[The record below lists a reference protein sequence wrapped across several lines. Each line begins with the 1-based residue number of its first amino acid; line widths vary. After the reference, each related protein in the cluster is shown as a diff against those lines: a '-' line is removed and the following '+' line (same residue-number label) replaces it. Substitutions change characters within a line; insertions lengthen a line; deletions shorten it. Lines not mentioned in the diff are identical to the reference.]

1 MTLGKSNEFAPPLLV
16 VGFGANLCCIGYRF
30 SYFFIFLV
38 DDENSADG
46 LFDIMANHS
55 MHLEKRAYQ
64 CIKFLVH
71 LFNTCEAALFI
82 LKSSRE
88 FKQKWAMAVSWLSEC
103 LNYSSMSSQQFNHS
117 NFNWASNE
125 STNNYAL
132 ERSNSAALTLSNA
145 EGILNK
151 EDLSSE
157 GEMDDN
163 IGDQGDQNGE
173 PPSQCDDYN
182 ETNEVTEI
190 TSNMGQMAIEGEC
203 ETTVTIGT
211 TNSLSDVEEEA
222 SNVQKELPY

>member
-1 MTLGKSNEFAPPLLV
+1 
-16 VGFGANLCCIGYRF
+16 
-30 SYFFIFLV
+30 
-38 DDENSADG
+38 
-46 LFDIMANHS
+46 

-71 LFNTCEAALFI
+71 LFNTCEAALLI

-88 FKQKWAMAVSWLSEC
+88 FKQKWAMAVSWLNEC

-117 NFNWASNE
+117 NFNWTSNE

-151 EDLSSE
+151 EDLASE

-163 IGDQGDQNGE
+163 IGDQGDQNCE
-173 PPSQCDDYN
+173 PPSEDYD
-182 ETNEVTEI
+182 ETNVETEI
-190 TSNMGQMAIEGEC
+190 TSNMGKMAIEGES
-203 ETTVTIGT
+203 ETPVTIVA
-211 TNSLSDVEEEA
+211 TNPLSDEEEA